1 MFNLP
6 EFWNGISSLA
16 NWLLNDDERGRLA
29 KPVAKCRHLPH
40 KIVIFIDFNSQVFLS
55 LANIPLGLFFIFFY
69 FLYLKIKHYKTTY
82 RAVLTLTTLT
92 YRQTKIK
99 IKITIYSIN
108 K

>member
-40 KIVIFIDFNSQVFLS
+40 KILFCIDFNSQVFLS
-55 LANIPLGLFFIFFY
+55 LANIPLGLFFNMF
-69 FLYLKIKHYKTTY
+69 FLYSKIKHKTTY
-82 RAVLTLTTLT
+82 RAVLALTT
-92 YRQTKIK
+92 
-99 IKITIYSIN
+99 
-108 K
+108 